1 MLTTT
6 IIIIFNISNIITML
20 VYLVLVFYCYI
31 KKKKPLQKCVPEIK
45 KEHLFTHDSAMWARQ
60 CFT

>member
-31 KKKKPLQKCVPEIK
+31 KKKPLQKCVPEIK